1 MDEREP
7 HQLPQLPRGA
17 TWHAVWLLPLLVLL
31 AILLIPWSDEPPPV
45 FDQAKMK
52 IAAERWHKAMARRE
66 AASAAAAAQASGTV
80 SVRVIPASAPTP
92 GQPGR

>member
-45 FDQAKMK
+45 S
-52 IAAERWHKAMARRE
+52 RRGLVLG
-66 AASAAAAAQASGTV
+66 STSGAV
-80 SVRVIPASAPTP
+80 SRRS
-92 GQPGR
+92 